1 MDRTA
6 VEKYKDRVILLL
18 ALLAAALALG
28 IGLWQT
34 DAAAQTELQQR
45 LAQEIVRFHVLAD
58 SDSEEDQ
65 RLKLKVRDAV
75 LGYLE
80 AEMPDAADAGSRASW
95 IRAHTDEIEDV
106 GEAALRAEGSDD
118 PVNAA
123 VTTSYFP
130 DKTVAGM
137 LFPAGNYEAL
147 RVEIGAAE
155 GHNWW
160 CVLFPSLCLP
170 AAEDPAELEDV
181 LTEGELEI
189 VQGDGYEV
197 KFLVLEWLE
206 ELGNWMSGQK

>member
-6 VEKYKDRVILLL
+6 AEKYKDRVILLL
-18 ALLAAALALG
+18 ALLAAALVLGAALR
-28 IGLWQT
+28 QT
-34 DAAAQTELQQR
+34 DAAAQAELQQR
-45 LAQEIVRFHVLAD
+45 VAQETVRFHVLAD

-80 AEMPDAADAGSRASW
+80 AEMPDAEDAGSRIVW
-95 IRAHTDEIEDV
+95 LRAHTDEIEAA
-106 GEAALRAEGSDD
+106 GEAALGAEGGDD

-123 VTTSYFP
+123 GTTSYFP

-160 CVLFPSLCLP
+160 CVLYPGICFDGAVNVVVPG
-170 AAEDPAELEDV
+170 EGKEKMKNV
-181 LTEGELEI
+181 LTE
-189 VQGDGYEV
+189 
-197 KFLVLEWLE
+197 E
-206 ELGNWMSGQK
+206 EYSGVTATSDFKISWYFR

>member
-6 VEKYKDRVILLL
+6 AEKYKDRVILLL
-18 ALLAAALALG
+18 ALLAAALVLGAALR
-28 IGLWQT
+28 QT
-34 DAAAQTELQQR
+34 DAAAQAELQQR
-45 LAQEIVRFHVLAD
+45 VAQETVRFHVLAD

-80 AEMPDAADAGSRASW
+80 AEMPDAEDAGSRIVW
-95 IRAHTDEIEDV
+95 LRAHTDEIEAA
-106 GEAALRAEGSDD
+106 GEAALRAEGADD

-147 RVEIGAAE
+147 RVEIGAAA
-155 GHNWW
+155 GPDRG
-160 CVLFPSLCLP
+160 CVLYPGICFDGAVNVVVPG
-170 AAEDPAELEDV
+170 EGKEKMKNV
-181 LTEGELEI
+181 LTE
-189 VQGDGYEV
+189 
-197 KFLVLEWLE
+197 E
-206 ELGNWMSGQK
+206 EYSGVTATSDFKISWYFR